1 MGENNENNRKEK
13 SIKTEIIAWIKEI
26 VISVIVALLIT
37 NFMFTHI
44 IVPTP
49 SMAPTIECNDHFM
62 INKLPMYYRNPQRG
76 EIVVFH
82 GEEKEL
88 VKRVVGLPEEVID
101 IKDGHV
107 YINGNKIEE
116 DYLVEGIIT
125 KPAKPKYIDPGVDIK
140 YPYTIPKGS
149 YFVMGDNRENSKDSR
164 YIGTI
169 KREKI
174 YAIAK
179 FRIWPLN
186 SIGNI
191 Y

>member
-1 MGENNENNRKEK
+1 MTKNNKKEK
-13 SIKTEIIAWIKEI
+13 NVKTEIIAWVKEI
-26 VISVIVALLIT
+26 AIAVVVALLIT

-44 IVPTP
+44 LVPTP
-49 SMAPTIECNDHFM
+49 SMEPTIKSNDHFM
-62 INKLPMYYRNPQRG
+62 INKLPMYYRDPQRG

-82 GEEKEL
+82 GEKKEL
-88 VKRVVGLPEEVID
+88 VKRVVGLPGEEID
-101 IKDGHV
+101 IKYGSV
-107 YINGNKIEE
+107 YINGKKIKE
-116 DYLVEGIIT
+116 DYLIEGIIT
-125 KPAKPKYIDPGVDIK
+125 EPAEKKLIDPGMEIK
-140 YPYTIPKGS
+140 YPYTIPKES
-149 YFVMGDNRENSKDSR
+149 YFVMGDNRGNSKDSR

-169 KREKI
+169 DREKI